1 MPMKLSRERVHTLSR
16 SLVERLAA
24 GRYLEV
30 QGDPGPLSGAVEE
43 AIAEELMI
51 EDRLNEEVRKILEPH
66 EAEIEKGGLD
76 YREMFQMTKK
86 QLAKK
91 RGLIL

>member
-1 MPMKLSRERVHTLSR
+1 
-16 SLVERLAA
+16 VERLSA
-24 GRYLEV
+24 GRYLQV
-30 QGDPGPLSGAVEE
+30 QGDTGPLSQALQE
-43 AIAEELMI
+43 AITEELTL

-76 YREMFQMTKK
+76 YRQMFQMTKK
-86 QLAKK
+86 QLAKE